1 MTSWRVSLWLP
12 PPRGPRPAEHKGSGA
27 ERSGQRRRLSHPLT
41 NFPRRGGS
49 SDGAIARSRSVRTG
63 FHRAFPARTPAPRA
77 RCSRVHVARRRSAK
91 SSEPDDGSMDRPP
104 RRQVGEPRPIASRRA
119 GRSLEALARPTAAP
133 GCATARTNGSRTTCR
148 GVLIARASRRGTNF
162 GARSNYQASPE
173 VLVRGPIK
181 DSIELLRPPLVSF
194 AKRLTGRACRC
205 RPGAAALAGSGSVR
219 RRERPGPASLDRS
232 RLAPLPAGPR
242 RAAAAC
248 AAPGTTSA
256 PPRSAHE
263 CCVINAN
270 DYFLRKNNTFP
281 SSAGAPARLVGRA
294 PSSTIRTHL
303 APAAQPP
310 VALAGAV
317 TLPFPA
323 SFWPISSRIGFL
335 TEIQGTEPQ

>member
-12 PPRGPRPAEHKGSGA
+12 PPRGPRPAEHKGFGA

-49 SDGAIARSRSVRTG
+49 SDGAIARSRPVRTG

-119 GRSLEALARPTAAP
+119 GRSLAALARPTAAP
-133 GCATARTNGSRTTCR
+133 GCATARTNGSRTTCQ
-148 GVLIARASRRGTNF
+148 GVLIARANPLGTNF
-162 GARSNYQASPE
+162 GARTNYEASPE

-181 DSIELLRPPLVSF
+181 DSIELLALSIVSF
-194 AKRLTGRACRC
+194 LLRLTGRACRC

-219 RRERPGPASLDRS
+219 RRERPGPASLDCS
-232 RLAPLPAGPR
+232 RLAPLLAGPR

-256 PPRSAHE
+256 PPRSAPRALRSQCQRLHFAQNQHLPLIRWRRGQAHWTRAE
-263 CCVINAN
+263 QHDQNTPSPRCSAPRSVSRSR
-270 DYFLRKNNTFP
+270 YTSVSSQFLADFKSN
-281 SSAGAPARLVGRA
+281 RLPDRNPGN
-294 PSSTIRTHL
+294 
-303 APAAQPP
+303 
-310 VALAGAV
+310 
-317 TLPFPA
+317 
-323 SFWPISSRIGFL
+323 
-335 TEIQGTEPQ
+335 